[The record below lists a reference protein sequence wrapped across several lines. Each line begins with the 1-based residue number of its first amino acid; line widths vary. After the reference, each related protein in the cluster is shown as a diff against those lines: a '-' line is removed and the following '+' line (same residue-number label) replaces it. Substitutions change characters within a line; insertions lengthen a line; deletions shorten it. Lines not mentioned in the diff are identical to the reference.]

1 MERLKEKITMS
12 FSPQAFLSHIQENNG
27 IATGNRYEVK
37 IDSPLGSPILG
48 LKSEKV
54 SMLCHT
60 AKILGKTINANSQI
74 YGFGSEYNL
83 PINEGFEDLSLSF
96 HTTFG
101 KDPDGYGLPEKKFF
115 DDWINL
121 VINPNTNESGFKNE
135 YAANIN
141 VHLLDSTG
149 KSCYHQQFIKAIP
162 LTISDLELSSAGTE
176 LLSFDVTFTYDNW
189 LSNDRIDWPK
199 KKQ

>member
-1 MERLKEKITMS
+1 MS
-12 FSPQAFLSHIQENNG
+12 FSPENFLSHLKRNNG

-37 IDSPLGSPILG
+37 IDSPLGNKNLG
-48 LKSEKV
+48 KSKGV

-60 AKILGKTINANSQI
+60 ATILGKTINASTQI

-101 KDPDGYGLPEKKFF
+101 KKENGLPEKKFF

-135 YAANIN
+135 YAADINIY
-141 VHLLDSTG
+141 LLDSTG
-149 KSCYHQQFIKAIP
+149 NPCYQQQFIQAIP
-162 LTISDLELSSAGTE
+162 LSISDMELSSSGTD

-189 LSNDRIDWPK
+189 LANDRINWSG
-199 KKQ
+199 